1 MTEEEYLA
9 WRDRLVVSD
18 EQHDSVV
25 ELANGRVFRICH
37 RPMPDR
43 GWVATHEDITDL
55 KRREAS
61 FRLLFEENPLPM
73 WVADVN
79 TLELLAVNAATCR
92 HYGYTREQML
102 SMNVEDLRV
111 PEEIRRGSRRIP
123 PASGHADGARYPP
136 SRHGRWQNHRGGDRG
151 AAAAL

>member
-1 MTEEEYLA
+1 MTEDEYLA
-9 WRDRLVVSD
+9 WRDQLVVSE

-55 KRREAS
+55 RRREAS

-92 HYGYTREQML
+92 HYGYTSRADAVDERREPAHSRGSQ
-102 SMNVEDLRV
+102 E
-111 PEEIRRGSRRIP
+111 GSRRVP
-123 PASGHADGARYPP
+123 PASGHADRRTIPAVT
-136 SRHGRWQNHRGGDRG
+136 SRPTD
-151 AAAAL
+151 A